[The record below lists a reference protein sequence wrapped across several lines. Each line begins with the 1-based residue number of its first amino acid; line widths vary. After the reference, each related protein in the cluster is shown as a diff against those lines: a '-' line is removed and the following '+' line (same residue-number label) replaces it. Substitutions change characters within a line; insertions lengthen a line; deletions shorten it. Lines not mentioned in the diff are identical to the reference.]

1 MAEKMKYK
9 WKNTDIINR
18 QKLVLQVSSG
28 INYLFLFPPGKQESG
43 LLTFHLI
50 LSCLVTYILCLVL
63 LIVFVLIWM
72 LLHHWI
78 KNTISHLIPQT
89 QARTLAWS
97 FTDEES
103 VQTLKLS
110 GILQRWVLP
119 CSWVVAVTVFHQEG
133 GQT

>member
-9 WKNTDIINR
+9 WKNTDIING

-63 LIVFVLIWM
+63 LIVFVLI
-72 LLHHWI
+72 
-78 KNTISHLIPQT
+78 
-89 QARTLAWS
+89 
-97 FTDEES
+97 
-103 VQTLKLS
+103 
-110 GILQRWVLP
+110 
-119 CSWVVAVTVFHQEG
+119 
-133 GQT
+133 